1 MRLRFDVCRMRR
13 PKRNDDRGEGWGWD
27 PMLSPHLFSNRDSVT
42 IELSCETGFA
52 S

>member
-1 MRLRFDVCRMRR
+1 MSVVCVGQ
-13 PKRNDDRGEGWGWD
+13 NVTTTSGEGWGWD